1 MVVGV
6 VPGDRTC
13 DRNLIARVTGIT
25 SCDRPTLA
33 SVGTDIAR
41 NGGCEMELLR
51 VGVLEEDEVYR
62 RGVMAVLNEDDCVCI
77 VLGGDRETS
86 PEAVD
91 AEDSLD
97 VAVVCSKLL
106 DRVRLSCPLVCLA
119 TPELQGAESC
129 RSSPN
134 VKATLPHEGLT
145 SKQLLASVRAA
156 AAGLQVE
163 SPSLSPHDDAVVDPR
178 RIEILKLLAGGAD
191 TRTIARDL
199 QLSERTVKTL
209 VHDIQLTLGGTTR
222 AQAVAE
228 AIRLGLI

>member
-1 MVVGV
+1 
-6 VPGDRTC
+6 
-13 DRNLIARVTGIT
+13 
-25 SCDRPTLA
+25 
-33 SVGTDIAR
+33 
-41 NGGCEMELLR
+41 MELLR

-91 AEDSLD
+91 AEDGLD
-97 VAVVCSKLL
+97 VAVVCSRLL

-119 TPELQGAESC
+119 IPELQGAESC

-163 SPSLSPHDDAVVDPR
+163 SPSLSPQDDAVVDPR
-178 RIEILKLLAGGAD
+178 RIEVLKLLAGGAD

-199 QLSERTVKTL
+199 RLSERTVKTL
-209 VHDIQLTLGGTTR
+209 VHDIQLTLGVSTR
-222 AQAVAE
+222 AQAVAQG
-228 AIRLGLI
+228 IRLGLL

>member
-1 MVVGV
+1 
-6 VPGDRTC
+6 
-13 DRNLIARVTGIT
+13 
-25 SCDRPTLA
+25 
-33 SVGTDIAR
+33 
-41 NGGCEMELLR
+41 MEPLR

-62 RGVMAVLNEDDCVCI
+62 RGVMAVLNEGDCVCI

-86 PEAVD
+86 PEAAD

-97 VAVVCSKLL
+97 VAVVCSRLL

-119 TPELQGAESC
+119 FTDLQGTESC
-129 RSSPN
+129 HASPH

-145 SKQLLASVRAA
+145 AEELVASVRAA

-163 SPSLSPHDDAVVDPR
+163 STSLARHNGDVMDPR
-178 RIEILKLLAGGAD
+178 RIEVLKLLAAGSD
-191 TRTIARDL
+191 TRAIAREL

-209 VHDIQLTLGGTTR
+209 VHDIQLTLGSSTR

-228 AIRLGLI
+228 GMRLGLI

>member
-1 MVVGV
+1 
-6 VPGDRTC
+6 
-13 DRNLIARVTGIT
+13 
-25 SCDRPTLA
+25 
-33 SVGTDIAR
+33 
-41 NGGCEMELLR
+41 MEHLR

-86 PEAVD
+86 PVPAD

-97 VAVVCSKLL
+97 VAVVCSRVL

-119 TPELQGAESC
+119 IPELQGAESC
-129 RSSPN
+129 HSSPN
-134 VKATLPHEGLT
+134 VKATLPHDGLT
-145 SKQLLASVRAA
+145 AEELVASVRAA

-163 SPSLSPHDDAVVDPR
+163 SPSLSRLNGDVMDPR
-178 RIEILKLLAGGAD
+178 RIDVLKLLAGGAD
-191 TRTIARDL
+191 TRTIARSL

-209 VHDIQLTLGGTTR
+209 VHDIQLTLGVSTR

-228 AIRLGLI
+228 GIRLGLL

>member
-1 MVVGV
+1 
-6 VPGDRTC
+6 
-13 DRNLIARVTGIT
+13 
-25 SCDRPTLA
+25 
-33 SVGTDIAR
+33 
-41 NGGCEMELLR
+41 MELLR

-77 VLGGDRETS
+77 VLGGHRETS

-91 AEDSLD
+91 AEDGLD
-97 VAVVCSKLL
+97 VAVVCSRLL

-119 TPELQGAESC
+119 IPELQGAESC
-129 RSSPN
+129 HSSPN

-145 SKQLLASVRAA
+145 SQQLLASVRAA

-163 SPSLSPHDDAVVDPR
+163 SPSLSRLDGDVMDPR
-178 RIEILKLLAGGAD
+178 RIDVLKLLAGGAD

-209 VHDIQLTLGGTTR
+209 VHDIQLTLGTTTR

-228 AIRLGLI
+228 GVRMGLI